1 MSPADR
7 AKHVVA
13 AFKQKPMTDAEM
25 EAIITSA
32 INRAVAQERE
42 ACAFMANLEASI
54 VKGATEMA
62 LGKEAA
68 YIDMAM
74 KIRGRSHAKTTSTP
88 AA

>member
-7 AKHVVA
+7 AKHVVT

-42 ACAFMANLEASI
+42 ACAFMANLEASM
-54 VKGATEMA
+54 VKGTSELA
-62 LGKEAA
+62 LGKGAA
-68 YIDMAM
+68 YVDMAM
-74 KIRGRSHAKTTSTP
+74 KIRSRSHAKAATTHAP
-88 AA
+88 